1 MKNDADLR
9 AALEYRDALL
19 TAQQESS
26 PDGILV
32 VDAEGKIVSHNKLF
46 AKMWGISDEVIAA
59 RSDDKA
65 IVSVL
70 SKLARPDEFL
80 AGVRYLYEHPDEKRT
95 DELQLLDGR
104 VFERYS
110 SPVVGPGDRYHGR
123 VWHFRDVTARV
134 QRENDL
140 KASNAGLAVFAYAAS
155 HDLSAPL
162 RRIISF
168 VKLLEERAGGR
179 LDAEGLDY
187 LARIARSAAAA
198 ERLVSDL
205 LMLSQVSHEEHPLE
219 TVDLNAVVEE
229 IRQDLAPEIAA
240 SGATVTAG
248 RLPVLRAHPVLIHS
262 LLLNLISNAVKFR
275 RANAAPTVRVDAR
288 REGLSLALTVAD
300 DGIGFDQG
308 YAEKIFHPFLKLNT
322 SNEYRGSGIGLTI
335 CRRVVSRYGGTIE
348 AVSEPGKGTIFT
360 VRLPASLLAPV

>member
-1 MKNDADLR
+1 MASDADLR
-9 AALEYRDALL
+9 AQLEYRDALL

-32 VDAEGKIVSHNKLF
+32 VDAEGRIVSHNKLF
-46 AKMWGISDEVIAA
+46 AEMWGIPDEVTAA
-59 RSDDKA
+59 RSDEKA
-65 IVSVL
+65 IASVL
-70 SKLARPDEFL
+70 SKLASPDEFL
-80 AGVRYLYEHPDEKRT
+80 AGVRYLYEHRDEKRT

-110 SPVVGPGDRYHGR
+110 SPVVGPGGRYHGR

-134 QRENDL
+134 ERENAL

-155 HDLSAPL
+155 HDLNAPL

-168 VKLLEERAGGR
+168 VKLLEERAGAQ

-187 LARIARSAAAA
+187 LARISRSAAAA

-205 LMLSQVSHEEHPLE
+205 LTLSQVSHEEHPLE
-219 TVDLNAVVEE
+219 TVDLNAVLDE
-229 IRQDLAPEIAA
+229 IRQELAPEIAA
-240 SGATVTAG
+240 SGAAITAG
-248 RLPVLRAHPVLIHS
+248 RLPILRAHPVLIHS

-275 RANAAPTVRVDAR
+275 RADTAPAVRVDAR
-288 REGLSLALTVAD
+288 REDNMVALTVAD
-300 DGIGFDQG
+300 NGIGFDQG
-308 YAEKIFHPFLKLNT
+308 YAEKIFQPFLKLNT

-335 CRRVVSRYGGTIE
+335 CRRVVSRYGGTLE
-348 AVSEPGKGTIFT
+348 AVSEPGKGTTFT
-360 VRLPASLLAPV
+360 LRLPASLLASP

>member
-1 MKNDADLR
+1 MPSEADLR
-9 AALEYRDALL
+9 AQLEYRDALL

-32 VDAEGKIVSHNKLF
+32 VDAEGRIVSQNRLF
-46 AKMWGISDEVIAA
+46 AEMWGIPDEVIAE
-59 RSDDKA
+59 RSDEKA
-65 IVSVL
+65 IASVL
-70 SKLARPDEFL
+70 SKLARPDEFI
-80 AGVRYLYEHPDEKRT
+80 AGIRYLYEHRDEKRT
-95 DELQLLDGR
+95 DLLELLDGR

-110 SPVVGPGDRYHGR
+110 SPVVGPGDRSHGR
-123 VWHFRDVTARV
+123 VWHFHDITERV
-134 QRENDL
+134 ERENAL

-162 RRIISF
+162 RKIISF
-168 VKLLEERAGGR
+168 VKRLQEGPGAK

-187 LARIARSAAAA
+187 LARISRSAAAA

-205 LMLSQVSHEEHPLE
+205 LTLSQVTNEEHPLE
-219 TVDLNAVVEE
+219 TVDLNATLDE
-229 IRQDLAPEIAA
+229 IRQDLAPEIAD
-240 SGATVTAG
+240 SGASITAG
-248 RLPVLRAHPVLIHS
+248 RLPLLRAHPVLIHS

-275 RANAAPTVRVDAR
+275 QAGAAPGVRVDAR
-288 REGLSLALTVAD
+288 RDGDAVELTVSD

-308 YAEKIFHPFLKLNT
+308 YAEKIFQPFLKLNT

-335 CRRVVSRYGGTIE
+335 CRRVVQRYGGTLA
-348 AVSEPGKGTIFT
+348 AVSEPGKGTTFT